1 MQQSLAPSCTL
12 LLCLDG
18 TKFRILKEDCFLET
32 HDLKLSDEHEG
43 GFYAAIYAGR
53 YILLLLLHQI

>member
-1 MQQSLAPSCTL
+1 LHAT
-12 LLCLDG
+12 LDG